1 MSHSCIPM
9 SHFSK
14 RDKEDIVSSILYGI
28 RKSSTTVS
36 ASSVH
41 HTEDDF
47 ENEPEIEVEE
57 LDISEE
63 EDEEEFDE
71 IEEDDEECD
80 EVEEVEGEEEKED
93 VEEEDEEKKED
104 ELEEEEE
111 EEEIENTDDIF
122 EEDEEDSLNY
132 KELYGEEATK
142 AVKKKR
148 LRIERF
154 CKSQKENIP
163 RMVVSS
169 ECDHEMKINLLCKV
183 TTEKN
188 AVRFAPLIDTKEQLM
203 EVCGKFIHK
212 EFNHLDLYKELQKGV
227 RGFDSKTYLSQKKME
242 EREIEIVTTPMTVVE
257 GLYQCSRC
265 KSKKTYS
272 RQVQTR
278 SADEGMTTII
288 QCSECSK
295 VWREYA

>member
-80 EVEEVEGEEEKED
+80 EVEPKNI
-93 VEEEDEEKKED
+93 K
-104 ELEEEEE
+104 LE
-111 EEEIENTDDIF
+111 
-122 EEDEEDSLNY
+122 S
-132 KELYGEEATK
+132 
-142 AVKKKR
+142 
-148 LRIERF
+148 
-154 CKSQKENIP
+154 CP
-163 RMVVSS
+163 
-169 ECDHEMKINLLCKV
+169 
-183 TTEKN
+183 
-188 AVRFAPLIDTKEQLM
+188 
-203 EVCGKFIHK
+203 
-212 EFNHLDLYKELQKGV
+212 LDLKLQHLIFK
-227 RGFDSKTYLSQKKME
+227 
-242 EREIEIVTTPMTVVE
+242 
-257 GLYQCSRC
+257 
-265 KSKKTYS
+265 
-272 RQVQTR
+272 
-278 SADEGMTTII
+278 
-288 QCSECSK
+288 
-295 VWREYA
+295 